1 MRGNMQSPWHFLGSV
16 PENYERYLV
25 PRIFAPWAED
35 LVETAAL
42 RTGERVLDIAC
53 GTGIV
58 ARIAARR
65 LGNRGSV
72 VGLDPSAP
80 MLAAARAAA
89 TAEGVAVEWRE
100 GDALD
105 QPFTDGAFE
114 VVLCQQVLQFFPDK
128 PRGLREMHRVLRP
141 GGRIV
146 LSVWGSI
153 EKSPGFAV
161 LAEALTRHVDPQAG
175 GLLGSGPFSLSDAD
189 ELRTLIAGANFQDI
203 VIRRATKT
211 LHYASLEEF
220 VLGYMSG
227 SALAGVVGDMDESA
241 RATLLAEVTAKLGIA
256 IDEQGLRFPTETNI
270 ATAHT

>member
-1 MRGNMQSPWHFLGSV
+1 MQSPWHFLGSV

-25 PRIFAPWAED
+25 PQIFAPWAED

-42 RTGERVLDIAC
+42 RTGERVLDIGC

-89 TAEGVAVEWRE
+89 TAEGAAVEWRE

-146 LSVWGSI
+146 LSVWGPI
-153 EKSPGFAV
+153 ERSPGFAV

-175 GLLGSGPFSLSDAD
+175 NLLASGPFSLCNTD
-189 ELRTLIAGANFQDI
+189 ELRTLIAGGNFQDI

-220 VLGYMSG
+220 VLSYVSG
-227 SALAGVVGDMDESA
+227 SALAGIVGGVDESA
-241 RATLLAEVTAKLGIA
+241 RAALLTEVCTKLARA
-256 IDEQGLRFPTETNI
+256 IDDQGLRFPIETNI
-270 ATAHT
+270 VTARA